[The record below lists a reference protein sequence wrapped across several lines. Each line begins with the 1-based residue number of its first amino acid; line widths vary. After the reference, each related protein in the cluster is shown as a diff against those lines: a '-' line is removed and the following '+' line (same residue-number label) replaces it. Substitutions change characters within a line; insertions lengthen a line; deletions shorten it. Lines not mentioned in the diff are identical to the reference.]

1 MLIRTQRFH
10 IKWKGYSHIHNTDET
25 YAFLKSYKGFKKVEN
40 YIAKVWT
47 VDQYYKDPKVSR
59 EELEQY
65 EIDRERVRDL
75 QESYKKVERVLAEKD
90 EGGESHF
97 FCKWTS
103 ESITSRSSCGVGR
116 EGDR

>member
-1 MLIRTQRFH
+1 
-10 IKWKGYSHIHNTDET
+10 
-25 YAFLKSYKGFKKVEN
+25 
-40 YIAKVWT
+40 VWS
-47 VDQYYKDPKVSR
+47 VDQYYKNPQVSR

-90 EGGESHF
+90 EDGQSHF

-103 ESITSRSSCGVGR
+103 KFVIRS
-116 EGDR
+116 